1 MHKRKKYGIELKLKL
16 VKEILSGRSTA
27 NSLSNQ
33 RKIPRILL
41 CKWVD
46 HYQISGEKGLLPQE
60 YQTYTRE
67 FKLEV
72 IKTYYRKK
80 LTLRDCCLRFGI
92 PSQGT
97 LILWLRR
104 YEELGLDSLR
114 EKRGR
119 PKSMK
124 EKKPSKKKSKPLTR
138 LEELE
143 KENLYL
149 RAENELLK
157 KLEALTQKKDATQK
171 KKH

>member
-16 VKEILSGRSTA
+16 VKDILSGRSTV

-33 RKIPRILL
+33 MKIPRVLIS
-41 CKWVD
+41 KWID
-46 HYQISGEKGLLPQE
+46 HYQISGKKGLIPQP

-72 IKTYYRKK
+72 IKTYYRNK

-97 LILWLRR
+97 LILWLRN
-104 YEELGLDSLR
+104 YEKLGLDSLL

-119 PKSMK
+119 PMSMK
-124 EKKPSKKKSKPLTR
+124 EKKPSKKTPKPLTR

-157 KLEALTQKKDATQK
+157 KLEALTQKKKAAQK